1 MGIHTGHLQAVLG
14 PTAPAIAPCTP
25 CCPPGTSPCALGADM
40 PAGLLFL
47 WRSLATVWHLLPTLP
62 GCWHESLWASY
73 PFAGDCFVG
82 GCVPPSGQRDGRAVG
97 GGGSSVLDPHNPE
110 TWTDPSSCSFWVFL
124 LCFLCPLTR
133 VFVITLNHSDDAG

>member
-40 PAGLLFL
+40 PAGLSSCGGAWRLSGTYSPPCLGAGMNPCGHPTPLRGTVL
-47 WRSLATVWHLLPTLP
+47 WVDVCPLL
-62 GCWHESLWASY
+62 GSEM
-73 PFAGDCFVG
+73 G
-82 GCVPPSGQRDGRAVG
+82 GQWG

-110 TWTDPSSCSFWVFL
+110 TWTDPSSCSFWVSL

-133 VFVITLNHSDDAG
+133 VFVITLNHSDDPG